1 MFKREH
7 ELAELMVS
15 RGRKREGPQR
25 ERSSHANG
33 RGGAF
38 VVVAGG
44 DAGARGEGGGERR
57 RATIETE
64 ESVVDSGARASG
76 LGLFRF
82 PVGLTILAD
91 VSFN

>member
-1 MFKREH
+1 MGWEVGSLLWSPAAMP
-7 ELAELMVS
+7 E
-15 RGRKREGPQR
+15 RGAKAME
-25 ERSSHANG
+25 SV
-33 RGGAF
+33 GGQ
-38 VVVAGG
+38 
-44 DAGARGEGGGERR
+44 
-57 RATIETE
+57 TIETE

>member
-7 ELAELMVS
+7 ELAELMGVARS
-15 RGRKREGPQR
+15 RKR
-25 ERSSHANG
+25 AA
-33 RGGAF
+33 GGGEF

-44 DAGARGEGGGERR
+44 DAGARGEGDGERR